1 MKIVT
6 TARISMISLGLIA
19 AGCTSNQDR
28 SDDGSP
34 QNSASLQST
43 AGGGANQNQKEID
56 AARIE
61 RDRYKSQLAES
72 NRSVEDLKKKL
83 ADATA
88 QNEAAQAKIKSL
100 GDDLAKAN
108 ADLEAAKKN
117 QGDSETMNA
126 RLKAAE
132 DGVTA
137 ARAKAADADKAA
149 AAAATA
155 EAEAKKQVQQLTEER
170 NALQAKVKALQDEV
184 VRKSTATPP
193 PVPDLNK

>member
-6 TARISMISLGLIA
+6 TARISMLSLGLIA

-28 SDDGSP
+28 SADNGSP
-34 QNSASLQST
+34 QGSASLQS
-43 AGGGANQNQKEID
+43 AGGANQNQKEIE
-56 AARIE
+56 AARVE

-72 NRSVEDLKKKL
+72 NRTVEDLRKKL
-83 ADATA
+83 GDATA

-100 GDDLAKAN
+100 EGDLAKAN
-108 ADLEAAKKN
+108 ADLQAAKN
-117 QGDSETMNA
+117 SQGDSETMNA

-170 NALQAKVKALQDEV
+170 NALQAKVKALTDEV

>member
-1 MKIVT
+1 MKIAT
-6 TARISMISLGLIA
+6 TARISMISLGLFA

-28 SDDGSP
+28 SDNGSP
-34 QNSASLQST
+34 RGNASLQST
-43 AGGGANQNQKEID
+43 GGANQNQKEVD
-56 AARIE
+56 AARVE
-61 RDRYKSQLAES
+61 RDRYKTQLAES
-72 NRSVEDLKKKL
+72 SRTVEDLKKKL
-83 ADATA
+83 GDATA

-100 GDDLAKAN
+100 EGDLAKAN
-108 ADLEAAKKN
+108 SDLQAAKN
-117 QGDSETMNA
+117 SQGDSETMNA

-155 EAEAKKQVQQLTEER
+155 EADAKKQVQQLTEER
-170 NALQAKVKALQDEV
+170 NALQAKVKALTDEV

>member
-1 MKIVT
+1 MKIAT

-28 SDDGSP
+28 SDTGGSP
-34 QNSASLQST
+34 QSNASLQ
-43 AGGGANQNQKEID
+43 AAAGGANQNQKEVD
-56 AARIE
+56 AARVE

-72 NRSVEDLKKKL
+72 NRTVEDLKKKL
-83 ADATA
+83 GDATA

-100 GDDLAKAN
+100 EGDLAKAN
-108 ADLEAAKKN
+108 ADLQAAKN
-117 QGDSETMNA
+117 TQGDSETMNA

-170 NALQAKVKALQDEV
+170 NALQAKVKALTDEV
-184 VRKSTATPP
+184 VRKSSATPP
-193 PVPDLNK
+193 AVPDLNK

>member
-1 MKIVT
+1 MRIAT
-6 TARISMISLGLIA
+6 TARISMISLGLLA

-28 SDDGSP
+28 SDSGSP
-34 QNSASLQST
+34 QGNASLQST
-43 AGGGANQNQKEID
+43 AGGANQNQKEVD
-56 AARIE
+56 AARVE
-61 RDRYKSQLAES
+61 RDRYKAQLAES
-72 NRSVEDLKKKL
+72 TRNVEDLKKKL
-83 ADATA
+83 GDATA

-100 GDDLAKAN
+100 EGDLAKAN
-108 ADLEAAKKN
+108 SDLQAAKN
-117 QGDSETMNA
+117 SQGDSETMNA

-155 EAEAKKQVQQLTEER
+155 EADAKKQVQQLTEER
-170 NALQAKVKALQDEV
+170 NALQAKVKALTDEV
-184 VRKSTATPP
+184 VRRSTATPP

>member
-1 MKIVT
+1 MKIAT
-6 TARISMISLGLIA
+6 TARISMISLGLLA

-28 SDDGSP
+28 SDNGGSP
-34 QNSASLQST
+34 QNNASLQT
-43 AGGGANQNQKEID
+43 TGGGGQRDLETTRA
-56 AARIE
+56 E

-72 NRSVEDLKKKL
+72 NRTVEDLKKKL
-83 ADATA
+83 SDATA
-88 QNEAAQAKIKSL
+88 QNEAAQSKIKSL
-100 GDDLAKAN
+100 EGDLAKAN
-108 ADLEAAKKN
+108 ADLQAAKNN
-117 QGDSETMNA
+117 QGDAETMNA

-137 ARAKAADADKAA
+137 ARAKAADADKSA

-170 NALQAKVKALQDEV
+170 NALQAKVKALTDEV

-193 PVPDLNK
+193 AVPDLNK

>member
-1 MKIVT
+1 MKIAT
-6 TARISMISLGLIA
+6 TARVSMMSLGLLA

-28 SDDGSP
+28 SDNGGSP
-34 QNSASLQST
+34 QNASLQT
-43 AGGGANQNQKEID
+43 TGGANQNQKEVD
-56 AARIE
+56 AARVE

-72 NRSVEDLKKKL
+72 SRTVEDLKKKL
-83 ADATA
+83 GDATA
-88 QNEAAQAKIKSL
+88 QNEAAQARIKSL
-100 GDDLAKAN
+100 EGDLAKAN

-117 QGDSETMNA
+117 QGDPETMNA

-149 AAAATA
+149 AAAAAA
-155 EAEAKKQVQQLTEER
+155 EADAKKQVQQLTEER
-170 NALQAKVKALQDEV
+170 NALQAKVKTLQDEV

-193 PVPDLNK
+193 PVPDLNT